1 MAANTKQKEYQRN
14 YDKKTKMISVKYA
27 LHEMDDYNRLM
38 NYIERTGKS
47 ANGFIK
53 ELINDFFEQKK
64 YVMDDS
70 RIAEYFTDYEV
81 SGELLDK
88 LEKTVGTAKY
98 DLIIFIHADDPM
110 VADCDSMCIF
120 AEIVNNR
127 LCAIE
132 SFFAVRNPV
141 LFITGI
147 QQFLKGIVVAE
158 FFTASMKLQLFLF
171 PQVFQFSQIFA
182 TKQF

>member
-1 MAANTKQKEYQRN
+1 MK
-14 YDKKTKMISVKYA
+14 
-27 LHEMDDYNRLM
+27 RL
-38 NYIERTGKS
+38 R
-47 ANGFIK
+47 
-53 ELINDFFEQKK
+53 
-64 YVMDDS
+64 
-70 RIAEYFTDYEV
+70 
-81 SGELLDK
+81 
-88 LEKTVGTAKY
+88 
-98 DLIIFIHADDPM
+98 IFIHADDPM

-158 FFTASMKLQLFLF
+158 FHPHLLWKSLTHGKASVTAGIVMDLQMTTIFTYTYISTTSFVLS
-171 PQVFQFSQIFA
+171 PR
-182 TKQF
+182 